1 MKKEELIKKIL
12 DVKTANGT
20 YRPKCC
26 MVMG

>member
-12 DVKTANGT
+12 DVKTTNGT

-26 MVMG
+26 AVMG